1 MNKSASAVNGLSV
14 ALFFSNSFPLVIS
27 LRIPARALFT
37 FTFTFYPV
45 LERKSLRRSRP
56 AVPSLLGSPLAST
69 GELTFSKLPNV
80 AAACTP
86 PPVKGMLG
94 ARVTDSCRRRAFST
108 GDGLKKTY
116 LLSRTALG
124 LR

>member
-1 MNKSASAVNGLSV
+1 MGLSV
-14 ALFFSNSFPLVIS
+14 TLFFKWFPTCDFLANVCKGPLYFYFLPGAGAQES
-27 LRIPARALFT
+27 RAFKACR
-37 FTFTFYPV
+37 P
-45 LERKSLRRSRP
+45 KSTGL
-56 AVPSLLGSPLAST
+56 AAAST

-80 AAACTP
+80 AAVCAP